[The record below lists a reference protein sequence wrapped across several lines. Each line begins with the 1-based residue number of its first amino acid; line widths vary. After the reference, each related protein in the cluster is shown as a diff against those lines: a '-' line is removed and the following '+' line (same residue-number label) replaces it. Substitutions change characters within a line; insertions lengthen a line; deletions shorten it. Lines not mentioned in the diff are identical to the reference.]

1 METILDNLPIIA
13 GAAVLVL
20 FVLVFR
26 LLIWS
31 GPREKQLRKTS
42 AVLENASVFVHAIRP
57 TEPQETDLDDE
68 DEEAAKRRYYSVDVT
83 ITPARPLVA
92 GVDPAKPSRWNPLAL
107 DIKDPDSHADDSRD
121 EPCKLLSV
129 EVWKG
134 GQFLTDEAM
143 LDQEAEVEGAQRV
156 RLRVGVLPGT
166 RRFVFVYK
174 LLQEF
179 GEVRL

>member
-42 AVLENASVFVHAIRP
+42 AVLENASVFVHSIRP
-57 TEPQETDLDDE
+57 AEPPDTAFD

-83 ITPARPLVA
+83 ITPATAAVPGA
-92 GVDPAKPSRWNPLAL
+92 GPGGPSRWNPLAL
-107 DIKDPDSHADDSRD
+107 DTTDPDSDPHALE
-121 EPCKLLSV
+121 EPCELFGV
-129 EVWKG
+129 EVWRG
-134 GQFLTDEAM
+134 GQFVTQYDI
-143 LDQEAEVEGAQRV
+143 LDQEPEAEGAQRV
-156 RLRVGVLPGT
+156 RLRVGALPGA
-166 RRFVFVYK
+166 RRFVFVYY
-174 LLQEF
+174 LQEF
-179 GEVRL
+179 GEVRLP